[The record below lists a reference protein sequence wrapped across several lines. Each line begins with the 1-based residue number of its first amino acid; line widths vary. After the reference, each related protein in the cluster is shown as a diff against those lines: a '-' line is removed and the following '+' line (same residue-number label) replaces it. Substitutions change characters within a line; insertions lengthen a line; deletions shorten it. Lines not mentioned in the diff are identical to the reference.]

1 MADDMTNQTDN
12 QISPDEISLLEIW
25 QVLVRQ
31 KKWVLGIPALA
42 LIAAAAVSAL
52 IPPVWEATLVGQI
65 GQIGQIGQ
73 VGQAGTQIETAANA
87 VERIKQK
94 PFQGEVL
101 ASMGIPLDEEN
112 PKGKLYR
119 DTLTVKILKDT
130 NLIEI
135 KVRGHSREEAKRNAE
150 ATLDRLAKLHEE
162 LAKPTIQRQAQ
173 QMERVK
179 QEINELREERESIKN
194 TQQNKSKTDSGGR
207 FMESIIQANILVQR
221 DRELRNLEQLKLSY
235 EEQLSPLRTYTTA
248 RIDSTYVSESPVAPK
263 KGLIVV
269 LSSVL
274 GLMAGIFAAFVL
286 NAIQARKPKD

>member
-42 LIAAAAVSAL
+42 LIVAAAVSAL

-73 VGQAGTQIETAANA
+73 VGQQLIEPVARV

-94 PFQGEVL
+94 TFQSEVL
-101 ASMGIPLDEEN
+101 VSMGIPKDEEN
-112 PKGKLYR
+112 SKGKLYR
-119 DTLTVKILKDT
+119 DSIKAQILPNTD
-130 NLIEI
+130 LIEI

-150 ATLDRLAKLHEE
+150 ATLDRLSKLHKE
-162 LAKPTIQRQAQ
+162 LAQPTIQRLTQ

-179 QEINELREERESIKN
+179 QQINELREERESLKN
-194 TQQNKSKTDSGGR
+194 TRQDKSKTDSGGR
-207 FMESIIQANILVQR
+207 FMESIIQANILIQR
-221 DRELRNLEQLKLSY
+221 DGELRNLEQLKLSY
-235 EEQLSPLRTYTTA
+235 EEQLSPLRTYPTA
-248 RIDSTYVSESPVAPK
+248 RIDSTYVSENPVAPK

-269 LSSVL
+269 LSGVL

-286 NAIQARKPKD
+286 NAIQARKPRD

>member
-31 KKWVLGIPALA
+31 KKWVIGIPVLA

-65 GQIGQIGQ
+65 GQIGQ
-73 VGQAGTQIETAANA
+73 VGQQLIEPVARV

-101 ASMGIPLDEEN
+101 VSMGIPKDEEN
-112 PKGKLYR
+112 SKGKLYR
-119 DTLTVKILKDT
+119 DSIKVQILPNTD
-130 NLIEI
+130 LIEI
-135 KVRGHSREEAKRNAE
+135 KVRGYSREEAKRNAE
-150 ATLDRLAKLHEE
+150 ATIGRLSKLHEE
-162 LAKPTIQRQAQ
+162 LAQPTIQRLTQ
-173 QMERVK
+173 QMERLK
-179 QEINELREERESIKN
+179 QQINESREERESLKN
-194 TQQNKSKTDSGGR
+194 TQPNKSKTDSGGR

-221 DRELRNLEQLKLSY
+221 DGELRNLEQLKLSY
-235 EEQLSPLRTYTTA
+235 EEQLSPLRTYPTA
-248 RIDSTYVSESPVAPK
+248 RIDSTYVSEKPVAPK

-269 LSSVL
+269 LSGVL

-286 NAIQARKPKD
+286 NAIQARKPRD